1 MEQYSIDTLALVQ
14 TLVRQ
19 VRVHLFDCV
28 ERCQVEAVQI
38 CVLLGTYYLYHGNPS
53 LSWSVLGVAVK
64 VAYALRMHREVEWQ
78 GDFALLQARKRAWGH
93 TFIADTFAAAIYGR
107 PATVDRSFCD
117 VSYPDECDDTEIPL
131 PLRAYLRSLN
141 DGRDLSKLSYHRHKY
156 GLYEI
161 KAQIINEIYTLRARG
176 AGIPGLVRIVQI
188 FDNKLKAWKAN
199 LPLFFGECSWTSGDG
214 DPGDVFLQLNA
225 RLSEIDASET
235 EKQITKHLVMQ
246 KTALQLL
253 YDYILILLHRPLLEY
268 RMSSHRQKLSPLS
281 NTADPFPQSFE
292 TCINAALR
300 ISFTPADRFEYN
312 CPMALVIMHMLTAGV
327 ILCIPATMDPFSALA
342 HTAKG
347 AVVRMIKM
355 FRRLSSHAPV
365 VAQSCTILEELVK
378 VVLKR
383 ELDLVLQP
391 DQIDVKKSDSSVL
404 QEDSTADPGN
414 RGWPSIPSSSPHIL
428 QPKILQMT
436 REGSIS
442 YPQEP
447 MRNAVYAEANALVQ
461 DVGGSSKIL
470 NTEFEDNSLSTNSPE
485 ACEAGQ
491 TYDFTDIEPDHGFS
505 MALGVLEKGV

>member
-1 MEQYSIDTLALVQ
+1 
-14 TLVRQ
+14 
-19 VRVHLFDCV
+19 
-28 ERCQVEAVQI
+28 
-38 CVLLGTYYLYHGNPS
+38 
-53 LSWSVLGVAVK
+53 
-64 VAYALRMHREVEWQ
+64 
-78 GDFALLQARKRAWGH
+78 
-93 TFIADTFAAAIYGR
+93 
-107 PATVDRSFCD
+107 
-117 VSYPDECDDTEIPL
+117 
-131 PLRAYLRSLN
+131 
-141 DGRDLSKLSYHRHKY
+141 
-156 GLYEI
+156 
-161 KAQIINEIYTLRARG
+161 
-176 AGIPGLVRIVQI
+176 
-188 FDNKLKAWKAN
+188 
-199 LPLFFGECSWTSGDG
+199 
-214 DPGDVFLQLNA
+214 
-225 RLSEIDASET
+225 
-235 EKQITKHLVMQ
+235 
-246 KTALQLL
+246 
-253 YDYILILLHRPLLEY
+253 
-268 RMSSHRQKLSPLS
+268 
-281 NTADPFPQSFE
+281 
-292 TCINAALR
+292 
-300 ISFTPADRFEYN
+300 
-312 CPMALVIMHMLTAGV
+312 MLTAGV

-428 QPKILQMT
+428 QPKISQMT

-447 MRNAVYAEANALVQ
+447 MRNAVYAEANASVQ
-461 DVGGSSKIL
+461 DVDGSSKIL